1 VPAVHGDEVVYRG
14 AMADA
19 DGPPVS
25 YLALGRGTPVYTSDG
40 FPLGTVERVLSV
52 PEEDVFTGIVVS
64 TAQGA
69 RMAERDDIATLA
81 ERAVRLSIDRAA
93 EGRLAPPSSTPS
105 FKVDP
110 EAGTGRSLRNW
121 WNRLIGR
128 GGWKRV
134 S

>member
-1 VPAVHGDEVVYRG
+1 VPVVRCDEVVYRG

-19 DGPPVS
+19 DGLPVS
-25 YLALGRGTPVYTSDG
+25 YLALRSGTPVYTSDG
-40 FPLGTVERVLSV
+40 FQLGTVERVLSV

-64 TAQGA
+64 TSQGP

-81 ERAVRLSIDRAA
+81 ERAVRLSIDTAA
-93 EGRLAPPSSTPS
+93 AGRLVPPSSTPS

-110 EAGTGRSLRNW
+110 TAGAGRSLRNW
-121 WNRLIGR
+121 WNRLFGR